1 MKIFL
6 FCFLHTCSI
15 SMQDPQFIFN
25 KQKEHKETNVQETPL
40 FDPKSIYP
48 IQLKHLSTSFLLNSP
63 KPNKFAELPCYK
75 EKMDEIRKLEK
86 FEPLQKVGIAEAWLR
101 AEMAV
106 FFAENIFEYI
116 SNLESRISEQD
127 RLILNRDL
135 VNVKCASESIK
146 LLMGTPIEEL
156 KTVDKELA
164 QFFIYDVESE
174 TKTQ

>member
-1 MKIFL
+1 MI
-6 FCFLHTCSI
+6 
-15 SMQDPQFIFN
+15 DPQFNFQKLPEKIPLDFPKKTDS
-25 KQKEHKETNVQETPL
+25 KQNDQEGHLNDLQKDKRVNLTN
-40 FDPKSIYP
+40 
-48 IQLKHLSTSFLLNSP
+48 LSNSYLLNSP

-86 FEPLQKVGIAEAWLR
+86 FEPLEKVGIAEAWLR

-106 FFAENIFEYI
+106 FFAENIFEHI

-135 VNVKCASESIK
+135 VNAKCASESIK
-146 LLMGTPIEEL
+146 LLMGIPIEEL